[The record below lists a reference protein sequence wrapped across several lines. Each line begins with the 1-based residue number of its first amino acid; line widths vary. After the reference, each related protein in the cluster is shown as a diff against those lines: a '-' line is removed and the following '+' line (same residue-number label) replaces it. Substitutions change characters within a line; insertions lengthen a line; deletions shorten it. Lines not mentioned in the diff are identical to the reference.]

1 MDLGDHTCRARE
13 PRKQAWQRE
22 VEGDAAGREEGSGAG
37 LTLQKWLM
45 RTRGAEAG
53 RFAESDR

>member
-1 MDLGDHTCRARE
+1 LGTTCRVRE
-13 PRKQAWQRE
+13 PRKQAWQKE

-45 RTRGAEAG
+45 RRRGAEAG